1 MTDQPLEVGAVY
13 LFKSGDEGKATYF
26 TVFEYLGDDRYT
38 VWTHDRN
45 QQTSWNLRDW
55 YGDVTKLT

>member
-13 LFKSGDEGKATYF
+13 LFKDGDEGKATYF
-26 TVFEYLGDDRYT
+26 TVFEYLGNDRYT

-45 QQTSWNLRDW
+45 EQTRWNLRFW
-55 YGDVTKLT
+55 YQNIVKLT